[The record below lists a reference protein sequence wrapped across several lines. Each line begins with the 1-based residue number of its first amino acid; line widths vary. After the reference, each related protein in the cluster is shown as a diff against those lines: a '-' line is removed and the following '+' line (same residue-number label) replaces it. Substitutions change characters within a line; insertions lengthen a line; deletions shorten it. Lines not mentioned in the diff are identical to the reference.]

1 MSVPVA
7 TALGRRDRMWPAV
20 SASAVAHL
28 LIIVWALV
36 RREPPP
42 IDLEQKPIVAKL
54 VRLGEK
60 RPEEWLP
67 RKEAPPPPPAPP
79 APVPVS
85 APIAA
90 AQPRPTAPAPSAKP
104 APAKPPA
111 PSASLSSILSKVQR
125 QVNERRYGSP
135 DGDAAGDS
143 EQGSEGDR
151 YLALVTNALQ
161 AVYRV
166 PATISERERMHLRA
180 TVVLYIEQSG
190 KVSRYRFES
199 RSGNNAYDMAL
210 ERAIKEAR
218 LPPPPAEVRE
228 RYRRDGFG
236 INFHI

>member
-1 MSVPVA
+1 MAVV

-20 SASAVAHL
+20 SASAVAHV

-36 RREPPP
+36 RRDPPP
-42 IDLEQKPIVAKL
+42 IDLEQRPIVAKL

-60 RPEEWLP
+60 RPEQWLP
-67 RKEAPPPPPAPP
+67 RKEAPPPPAAPP

-85 APIAA
+85 APVAPH
-90 AQPRPTAPAPSAKP
+90 PRSTAPAAPTAKP
-104 APAKPPA
+104 TPAKPPA

-125 QVNERRYGSP
+125 QVNETRYGSP

-161 AVYRV
+161 SVYRV

-180 TVVLYIEQSG
+180 TVVLYIEPSG

-199 RSGNNAYDMAL
+199 RSGNDAYDTAL

-218 LPPPPAEVRE
+218 LPPPPPEVRE
-228 RYRRDGFG
+228 RYGRDGFG
-236 INFHI
+236 INFHV